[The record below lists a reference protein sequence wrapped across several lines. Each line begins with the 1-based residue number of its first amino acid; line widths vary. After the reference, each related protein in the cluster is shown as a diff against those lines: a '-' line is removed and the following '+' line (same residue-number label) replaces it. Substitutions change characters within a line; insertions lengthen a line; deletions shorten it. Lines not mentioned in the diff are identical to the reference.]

1 MEIPNG
7 TAGTKATLKIMRRM
21 ARRYKRYVPLRQLA
35 LSIIQDV
42 PGKKNFPAQVQR
54 IQNYVRNNIQY
65 VRDVNGVETV
75 QTPDRTVQ
83 NKAGDCDDQSLLVAT
98 LLETIG
104 HPTRFV
110 AIKTKPLGPFVHVF
124 TETKIGPRWVAVET
138 TEDWPL
144 GFQPPVQAGRYI
156 VDNS

>member
-1 MEIPNG
+1 
-7 TAGTKATLKIMRRM
+7 MRQM
-21 ARRYKRYVPLRQLA
+21 VRRYKRFVPLRQLA

-42 PGKKNFPAQVQR
+42 PGTKNFPAQVAR
-54 IQNYVRNNIQY
+54 IQHYVRNNIQY
-65 VRDVNGVETV
+65 VRDITSVETV
-75 QTPDRTVQ
+75 QTPERTVQ

-110 AIKTKPLGPFVHVF
+110 AIKTKLLGPFVHVF
-124 TETKIGPRWVAVET
+124 TETRIGRRWVAVET
-138 TEDWPL
+138 TEDWPI
-144 GFQPPVQAGRYI
+144 GMQPPVQAGRYV